1 MCRHQC
7 MVTRRKNNQGNV
19 TIPKG
24 QHKAP
29 VTNHKEMKMYEVS
42 EKESKVTILRKL
54 SELQEN
60 TMQQFNKTK
69 KTIKSQNNKLIRD
82 IKII

>member
-1 MCRHQC
+1 

-60 TMQQFNKTK
+60 TDKQFNKIR
-69 KTIKSQNNKLIRD
+69 KTTNDQNR
-82 IKII
+82 KIF